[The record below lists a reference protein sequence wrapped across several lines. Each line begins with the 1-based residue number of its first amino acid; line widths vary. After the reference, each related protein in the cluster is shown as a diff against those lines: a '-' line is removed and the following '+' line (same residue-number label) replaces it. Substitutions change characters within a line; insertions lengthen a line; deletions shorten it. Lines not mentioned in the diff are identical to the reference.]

1 MQALAEVILP
11 VFVLIGFGYA
21 AVRLGWFSDAAVEGL
36 MRFSQDFAFPCL
48 LFLAMARLDLGQDFQ
63 LPLLGAF
70 YLGAFA
76 GFGVGLAGA
85 RLLFARP
92 WPDAVAI
99 GFCGMFSNSLLLGV
113 PITERAF
120 GPAALD
126 ANFAIVA
133 IHAPVCYLIGIT
145 AMEIV
150 RNRGGAVLDMLRGI
164 LRTVLSNALVIGIL
178 AGLAVNLSGL
188 PLPGVLTDALDLFTK
203 AALPAAL
210 FGLGGVLCRYRP
222 EGDLRTIAFICAISL
237 VLHPAITFGLGHLFG
252 LSTGQLRSAVV
263 TASMAPGVNTYV
275 FASMYG
281 VAKRVAAS
289 SVLLATAASM
299 LTVWGW
305 LTLLP

>member
-1 MQALAEVILP
+1 MQALADVILP

-21 AVRLGWFSDAAVEGL
+21 AVRLGWFSDEATEGL

-63 LPLLGAF
+63 PPLLGAF

-76 GFGVGLAGA
+76 GFAIGLLGA

-92 WPDAVAI
+92 WADSVAI
-99 GFCGMFSNSLLLGV
+99 GFSGMFSNSLLLGV

-120 GPAALD
+120 GPQALD
-126 ANFAIVA
+126 ANFAIIA
-133 IHAPVCYLIGIT
+133 IHAPTCYLVGIA
-145 AMEIV
+145 AMEVV
-150 RNRGGAVLDMLRGI
+150 RNRGGAPLDMLRGI
-164 LRTVLSNALVIGIL
+164 LRTVLSNGLVIGIL

-188 PLPGVLTDALDLFTK
+188 PLPGVLTDAMDLFTR

-222 EGDLRTIAFICAISL
+222 EGDLRTIFFICAISL
-237 VLHPAITFGLGHLFG
+237 VIHPAITFGLGHLFG
-252 LSTGQLRSAVV
+252 LSTGQLRSAVI
-263 TASMAPGVNTYV
+263 TAAMAPGVNTYV

-289 SVLLATAASM
+289 SVLFATAGSM

-305 LTLLP
+305 LTLLS